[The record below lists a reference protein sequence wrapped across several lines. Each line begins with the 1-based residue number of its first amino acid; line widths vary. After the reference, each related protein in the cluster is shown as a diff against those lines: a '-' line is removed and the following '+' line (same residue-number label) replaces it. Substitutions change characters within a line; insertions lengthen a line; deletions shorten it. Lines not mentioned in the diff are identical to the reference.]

1 MPRLPWFGRRRD
13 PLEGLDE
20 EIRDHIEHEV
30 EANLARGMSSDEAR
44 RKAHLAFGNVAL
56 VREDTRAVWSW
67 AWFEQV
73 RQDVGVGARILRHS
87 PGLSLTASVLIA
99 LVVGINT
106 TIFTMVNSLV
116 TRPAPGVDAD
126 DLVRVAVANRPGIPY
141 FSYPD
146 YLDYAAQTRTL
157 RSLAAFTGGRVTVTF
172 DQGSFAMNATAV
184 DSNYFDTLGIKP
196 VRGRVF
202 SIGEARASDATEL
215 PAILSH
221 RAWQEYFGGRDDAL
235 GQPIAVDG
243 QPAIVVG
250 VMPPR
255 FRGAMLAERA
265 DVWLPLVGF
274 WRVVDPVAMK
284 RFMTDRS
291 ADPVDM
297 IGRLAPGE
305 RVAAAQSDLST
316 IQRRLQLAYPGA
328 DRLPL
333 AVVPYSATAG
343 GVIPAIMPTFMAIF
357 SIVTLLTVL
366 IVSANV
372 ANLILARAAVRQRE
386 TAVRQS
392 LGASRARIVR
402 LMLAEGAS
410 ISLVAWVAACV
421 MAVWAS
427 RAIPQL
433 MPQAPFAQGLD
444 LSPSWRVLAYA
455 LLLAAI
461 GTVAFSVA
469 PALRAWRLDVLP
481 WLKAGEHSVA
491 PGRSRLSSALVI
503 LQLAFS
509 VVLLTCA
516 GLAYRSV
523 GLMLVDLGFET
534 HDMLLVTVRTSGAA
548 TTRDANLALIDRLR
562 ERFHALARVQAVS
575 YVHTVP
581 PWSWAREVIHSTPA
595 SNPVSGA
602 VHVVGPDYFTT
613 IGVPLVDGRP
623 LTAEDRDRVRPV
635 AVINQHLADS
645 LWPGQRAVGQ
655 SMLFGAERR
664 QVDIVGVMRNAY
676 VAGFNPEQP
685 DPRPHLVFV
694 SEQTA
699 YARPRDGNPGTSSEV
714 TFYLRHQ
721 SGQLDA
727 VATSVRQAMRE
738 VDPRAAIVLIGSMDE
753 RLEGITMSARIIARL
768 LAIFSLVS
776 LVIAAIGQYAVVA
789 FSMRRRVREFG
800 VRIALGASARQV
812 VTAVLGEG
820 FALTLVGLVCGLV
833 LSLGVA
839 MLARRALFGVTPTD
853 PSTYAAVF
861 ALLAA
866 VALVACCLPARA
878 ATRIDPVRAL
888 RQE

>member
-1 MPRLPWFGRRRD
+1 MPRHPWFRSRRH
-13 PLEGLDE
+13 PLDGLDD
-20 EIRDHIEHEV
+20 EIRQHLEHEV
-30 EANLARGMSSDEAR
+30 EANLARGMAPDEAR
-44 RKAHLAFGNVAL
+44 RQARLAFGNVAL
-56 VREDTRAVWSW
+56 VREDTRAVWNW
-67 AWFEQV
+67 QWVEQM
-73 RQDVGVGARILRHS
+73 RQDLQFGGRILRTS
-87 PGLSLTASVLIA
+87 PGLSATAAVLIA

-106 TIFTMVNSLV
+106 TIFTMVNGLV
-116 TRPAPGVDAD
+116 TRPAPGVTAD
-126 DLVRVAVANRPGIPY
+126 DLVRIAVANRPGIPY

-157 RSLAAFTGGRVTVTF
+157 RSLTAFTGGRLTVTF
-172 DQGSFAMNATAV
+172 DQGSFALIATAV
-184 DSNYFDTLGIKP
+184 DGNYFDTIGITP
-196 VRGRVF
+196 DRGRVF
-202 SIGEARASDATEL
+202 TAAEARATDPSEL
-215 PAILSH
+215 PVLLSH
-221 RAWQEYFGGRDDAL
+221 RAWQEYFGGRDDAI
-235 GQPIAVDG
+235 GRAIAVDG
-243 QPAIVVG
+243 QPATIVG
-250 VMPPR
+250 VLPPR

-274 WRVVDPVAMK
+274 WRLMEPAVMK

-316 IQRRLQLAYPGA
+316 IQHRLQLAYPGI
-328 DRLPL
+328 DRHPL
-333 AVVPYSATAG
+333 AVVPYSSTAG

-372 ANLILARAAVRQRE
+372 ANLMLARAAVRQRE

-392 LGASRARIVR
+392 LGASRVRILR

-410 ISLVAWVAACV
+410 ISLVAWGAACL

-444 LSPSWRVLAYA
+444 LSPSWPVLAYA
-455 LLLAAI
+455 LLLAAV
-461 GTVAFSVA
+461 GTIAFTIA
-469 PALRAWRLDVLP
+469 PALRMWRLDPLP

-491 PGRSRLSSALVI
+491 RGRSRLSNALVI

-516 GLAYRSV
+516 GLAFRSV
-523 GLMLVDLGFET
+523 GLMLVDLGFDS
-534 HDMLLVTVRTSGAA
+534 HNLLLVTIRTSAAA
-548 TTRDANLALIDRLR
+548 TTRETNLALIDRLR
-562 ERFHALARVQAVS
+562 ERFQGMPRVQAIS
-575 YVHTVP
+575 YVHTAP
-581 PWSWAREVIHSTPA
+581 PWSWARDVIHSTPT
-595 SNPVSGA
+595 SNPLYGN

-613 IGVPLVDGRP
+613 MGVPLVDGRP
-623 LTAEDRDRVRPV
+623 LTVEDRDRVRPV
-635 AVINQHLADS
+635 AVINQYLADA
-645 LWPGQRAVGQ
+645 LWPGQRAIGQ
-655 SMLFGAERR
+655 SMLFGEQRLP
-664 QVDIVGVMRNAY
+664 VDIIGVMRNAH

-685 DPRPHLVFV
+685 DTRPHLVFV
-694 SEQTA
+694 SEQSA
-699 YARPRDGNPGTSSEV
+699 YFQPRRGDAGISGEV
-714 TFYLRHQ
+714 TFYLRHE
-721 SGQLDA
+721 SDQLDA
-727 VATSVRQAMRE
+727 VASAVGPALRE
-738 VDPRAAIVLIGSMDE
+738 IDPRLAIVLIGSMDG
-753 RLEGITMSARIIARL
+753 RLESITISARMIARL

-812 VTAVLGEG
+812 IEGVLREG
-820 FALTLVGLVCGLV
+820 LTLTFIGLSIGLA

-839 MLARRALFGVTPTD
+839 TVVRRALFGVTPTD
-853 PSTYAAVF
+853 PQTYGGVF

-866 VALVACCLPARA
+866 VALVACCVPARA